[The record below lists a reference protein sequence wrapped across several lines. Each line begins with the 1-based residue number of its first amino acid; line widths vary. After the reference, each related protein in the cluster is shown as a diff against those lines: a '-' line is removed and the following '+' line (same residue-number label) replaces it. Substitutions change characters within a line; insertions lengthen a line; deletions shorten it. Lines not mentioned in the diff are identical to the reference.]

1 MWSFRILR
9 KVIKSRNSTNIG
21 TQINLKANDI
31 IGKITL
37 YAQSE
42 IGYKNLT
49 KLSSLSYLSSKEIDE
64 PACEIED
71 LITNNKD
78 LILLTGNHRDYF
90 GKLYQAN
97 KIKDFDKTINILKKN
112 FTNRIYFEVQRHN
125 EVDEKNFEN
134 YILNFSKLSNVPL
147 IATQEVYYLNQEM
160 FEAHDALICIGEKKF
175 VDDKN
180 RLKYSNQHFF
190 KKHEDLLKI
199 YSDIPEALENN
210 YNFHLRFN
218 FKLKRSK
225 PILPSIANDQSN
237 TPEEELKRQANDG
250 LQKRLE
256 NFILKNSS
264 KSDES
269 VKKIYQDRLLHE
281 INIINSMNYASY
293 FLIVSDYIKWAKKIR
308 FQ

>member
-1 MWSFRILR
+1 MLVSEKSFNNI
-9 KVIKSRNSTNIG
+9 KVHSQFSICEGAIKIDELAEFCKSHKIKSIGLTDSHNLCGALEFSEKLSKAGTQPIIG

-160 FEAHDALICIGEKKF
+160 FEAHDALICIGEKSF
-175 VDDKN
+175 IDDKN
-180 RLKYSNQHFF
+180 RLKYSNQQF
-190 KKHEDLLKI
+190 LRNLKI
-199 YSDIPEALENN
+199 Y
-210 YNFHLRFN
+210 
-218 FKLKRSK
+218 
-225 PILPSIANDQSN
+225 
-237 TPEEELKRQANDG
+237 
-250 LQKRLE
+250 
-256 NFILKNSS
+256 
-264 KSDES
+264 
-269 VKKIYQDRLLHE
+269 
-281 INIINSMNYASY
+281 
-293 FLIVSDYIKWAKKIR
+293 
-308 FQ
+308 